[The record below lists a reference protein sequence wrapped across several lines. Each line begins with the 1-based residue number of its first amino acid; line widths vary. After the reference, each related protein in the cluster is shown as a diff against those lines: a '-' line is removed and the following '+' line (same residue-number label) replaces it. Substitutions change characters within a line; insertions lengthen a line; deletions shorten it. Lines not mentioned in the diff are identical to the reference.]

1 MTYRGFKIKYS
12 QEKQVYFLF
21 IRNQEKK
28 IISIESKNLI
38 YIKKKIDD
46 VIDFKTLEHSNDN
59 NSFWTS
65 ISK

>member
-21 IRNQEKK
+21 IRNKEKK

-46 VIDFKTLEHSNDN
+46 VIDFKTLEHSSSN

>member
-1 MTYRGFKIKYS
+1 MTYRGFEIKYS

-21 IRNQEKK
+21 IRNRERK

-46 VIDFKTLEHSNDN
+46 VIDFKILERSNN
-59 NSFWTS
+59 TNSFWTS